1 MGREVTGTSLLMVMF
16 APESEA
22 AAEKAT
28 ANLPVVLLDTTAG
41 KRAVLPLPNWIA
53 TVTFS
58 PGVDDQ
64 PQIFA
69 ISGAAGSTMFED
81 KTEGSS
87 TEGLGAAVPPPPAAA
102 A

>member
-1 MGREVTGTSLLMVMF
+1 MVMF

-28 ANLPVVLLDTTAG
+28 ANLPVVLLDTTVG

-87 TEGLGAAVPPPPAAA
+87 TEGLGAAVPPPAAA
-102 A
+102 AA